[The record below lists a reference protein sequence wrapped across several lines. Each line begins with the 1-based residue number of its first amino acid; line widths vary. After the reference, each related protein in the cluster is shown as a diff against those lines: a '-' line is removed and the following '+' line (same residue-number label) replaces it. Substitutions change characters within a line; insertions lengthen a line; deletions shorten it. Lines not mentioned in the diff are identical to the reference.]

1 MARRSNAARR
11 DASAAQ
17 RREGIRSQPLHG
29 ARWRGVLAALG
40 ATVGLGGCDGRF
52 PSGWAYVS
60 GVSSTAAT
68 VVWTGA
74 DGERASCRAPGGATA
89 GGSATPRGR
98 GLQVVRLEGLAPSTR
113 YVCRLGADAGM
124 VRFRTAPAGDE
135 PFTFAAVGDTGDGS
149 REAAALARRILAG
162 RPAFLVHLGDMAYP
176 SSRASTLDA
185 RFFRPYRRVLA
196 RVPFFP
202 TPGNHDLVRRSAYR
216 DLFAPIAGGEAPGGP
231 HYAFEWGAARLV
243 SVSSPGASDAKGG
256 EPGGL
261 AGERARAA

>member
-40 ATVGLGGCDGRF
+40 VTVGLGGCDGRF

-74 DGERASCRAPGGATA
+74 DGERASCRAPGGATP
-89 GGSATPRGR
+89 GGSTTPRGR

-113 YVCRLGADAGM
+113 YVCRLGAP
-124 VRFRTAPAGDE
+124 V
-135 PFTFAAVGDTGDGS
+135 AAVPDGGKG
-149 REAAALARRILAG
+149 EG
-162 RPAFLVHLGDMAYP
+162 
-176 SSRASTLDA
+176 
-185 RFFRPYRRVLA
+185 
-196 RVPFFP
+196 
-202 TPGNHDLVRRSAYR
+202 LVRRR
-216 DLFAPIAGGEAPGGP
+216 RGEIG
-231 HYAFEWGAARLV
+231 
-243 SVSSPGASDAKGG
+243 
-256 EPGGL
+256 
-261 AGERARAA
+261 RAHV